1 MENNKHLPVAVQ
13 IIPILID
20 KEIETGDDLAGLI
33 LSSPSKPEIQDG
45 DILVIT
51 QKIISKQEGGMVSL
65 SNITPT
71 ILATGIASEYKKDPR
86 LVQLI
91 LDQTKYIIRMSDG
104 IIISETTNGLVC
116 ANAGVDESNVKD
128 GFVTLLPKNADD
140 SAKRLCNEIG
150 KRTGKNVAV
159 IISDTFGRPF
169 REGQTN
175 CAIGISGISS
185 IIDYVGTKDSFG
197 KILHVTAIAIADE
210 ICSASELVM
219 GKALK
224 IPVVIIRNY
233 KISNSD
239 GSIGDLIRKRSK
251 DLFR

>member
-1 MENNKHLPVAVQ
+1 MTIQ
-13 IIPILID
+13 IIPVQID
-20 KEIETGDDLAGLI
+20 KDIQEHDDIVNLI

-51 QKIISKQEGGMVSL
+51 QKIISKQEGSIVNLSQVTPSL
-65 SNITPT
+65 
-71 ILATGIASEYKKDPR
+71 LATGIASEYKKDPR
-86 LVQLI
+86 IIQLI
-91 LDQTKYIIRMSDG
+91 LDQTKRIVRMNDGVIIV
-104 IIISETTNGLVC
+104 ETPHGFVC

-128 GFVTLLPKNADD
+128 GHVTILPKNSDE
-140 SAKRLCNEIG
+140 SAKKIQQEIQ
-150 KRTGKNVAV
+150 KKTGKNVAV

-185 IIDYVGTKDSFG
+185 ITDYVGTKDTFG

-210 ICSASELVM
+210 ICSAAELVM
-219 GKALK
+219 GKSLQTPIA
-224 IPVVIIRNY
+224 IVRNY
-233 KISNSD
+233 KISNSE
-239 GSIGDLIRKRSK
+239 GSVNDLLRKRST